1 MLIVLLADS
10 AFYSSLTWND
20 GVHAYMQLTKIYP
33 NFSPSVVSKGNVEGG
48 ECLLLS
54 IPPCHCS
61 RQAES
66 STQTS
71 GASVWLVIGIANIG
85 VSGNHLTPPSGPII
99 LALLPVKCFAECLG
113 VSSLG
118 GVTWL

>member
-10 AFYSSLTWND
+10 AFYSSLTRND
-20 GVHAYMQLTKIYP
+20 GVHAYMQLTEIYP

-71 GASVWLVIGIANIG
+71 GGLLFALSSEL
-85 VSGNHLTPPSGPII
+85 PISRF
-99 LALLPVKCFAECLG
+99 LA
-113 VSSLG
+113 
-118 GVTWL
+118 TI